1 MNQCIRLVNSLVVI
15 SQKRPIDEV
24 KKATVGVMAILG
36 NLKSVGLEQKRFLKN
51 KFFKNFF
58 LLIS

>member
-1 MNQCIRLVNSLVVI
+1 MNQCIRLVNSLAVI

-51 KFFKNFF
+51 KF
-58 LLIS
+58 I